1 MSSDDLLLLF
11 FLSSLIIFISALGY
25 SIERQK
31 KMNKVFY
38 ALVKAQKVVTATDFA
53 VACAE
58 YRFGIFKK
66 GIIIEA
72 AESQMFL
79 SIKCKQLGGRE
90 VKQGNTSIYHFELE

>member
-1 MSSDDLLLLF
+1 MDDVIAVLLILSPFIILL
-11 FLSSLIIFISALGY
+11 SASGY
-25 SIERQK
+25 SIEKQK

-72 AESQMFL
+72 AESQKFL

-90 VKQGNTSIYHFELE
+90 VKQGNTSIYHFDLE

>member
-1 MSSDDLLLLF
+1 MDDVIIVLLLLSPF
-11 FLSSLIIFISALGY
+11 IIYLSAVGY
-25 SIERQK
+25 LIERQK

-72 AESQMFL
+72 AESQKFL

-90 VKQGNTSIYHFELE
+90 VKQGNTSIYHFDLE

>member
-1 MSSDDLLLLF
+1 MDNVIIVLLLLSPF
-11 FLSSLIIFISALGY
+11 MILLSVLGY
-25 SIERQK
+25 LIERQK

-72 AESQMFL
+72 AESQKFL
-79 SIKCKQLGGRE
+79 SIKCQQLGGRE
-90 VKQGNTSIYHFELE
+90 VKQGNTSIYHFDLE

>member
-1 MSSDDLLLLF
+1 MDDVIVVLLI
-11 FLSSLIIFISALGY
+11 LSPFIIYLSVLGY
-25 SIERQK
+25 AIERQK

-72 AESQMFL
+72 AESQKFL
-79 SIKCKQLGGRE
+79 SIKCQQLGGRE
-90 VKQGNTSIYHFELE
+90 VKQGNTSIYHFDLE

>member
-1 MSSDDLLLLF
+1 MDDVIVVLLI
-11 FLSSLIIFISALGY
+11 LSPLIIYLSALGY

-72 AESQMFL
+72 AESQKFL
-79 SIKCKQLGGRE
+79 SIKCQQLGGRE
-90 VKQGNTSIYHFELE
+90 VKQGNTSIYHFDLE

>member
-1 MSSDDLLLLF
+1 MDDVIVVLLI
-11 FLSSLIIFISALGY
+11 LSPFIIYFSALGY
-25 SIERQK
+25 VIERQK

-72 AESQMFL
+72 AESQKFL

-90 VKQGNTSIYHFELE
+90 VKQGNTSIYHFDLE